1 MKTYGLRDIIGPI
14 MVGPSSSHTAGALA
28 LASMA
33 RKLFGEQPERAVFT
47 LYGSFAAT
55 GSGHGTDK
63 ALVAGILGLAT
74 DDPRVADAFALA
86 KAAGVQVDIVW
97 DTTTEVAHPNT
108 VDIRCESREG
118 RTLEMRG
125 VSIGGGAAVIR
136 RINGIDV
143 DITGERT
150 SVVVHQRDERGVLA
164 HIAGVL
170 AGCGINIANANL
182 HRTAKRGDAYTVLET
197 DSAVDASVRELL
209 MDHPDIINAR
219 VVPATCAGDG
229 EEVPMPEDAEERF
242 ARWDYASGEEL
253 LALCER
259 EHVTIAQAFRAREE
273 ALCAKQGT
281 EAGIDA
287 YLDRV
292 LEVMGNAATEPLGNP
307 QPSVGGLIG
316 GEAAKL
322 RAALED
328 ADPRHR
334 LVDPLAARAAQYGG
348 EEAYLAVLARMG
360 LDRAEAEAIS
370 GDYYLYEHL
379 YDLYCTEGSE
389 LAPAEHDL
397 ETFAQEQG
405 YLTVDH
411 IWLSTAAADPA
422 DAEAVAACRA
432 RAEEAFSKLNGS
444 ADPAHDFAV
453 LAATYSD
460 ETDRDQHPSGYTFTV
475 GDGTLP
481 AACEEAAQA
490 LEEGQF
496 SGVVEADDGFY
507 LILRKHVDLEAVAPD
522 YFDALLQAAADSADI
537 STTRTYADLDVS
549 RFYDELIAA
558 RAELDA
564 SGGEVA

>member
-1 MKTYGLRDIIGPI
+1 M
-14 MVGPSSSHTAGALA
+14 
-28 LASMA
+28 
-33 RKLFGEQPERAVFT
+33 
-47 LYGSFAAT
+47 
-55 GSGHGTDK
+55 
-63 ALVAGILGLAT
+63 
-74 DDPRVADAFALA
+74 
-86 KAAGVQVDIVW
+86 
-97 DTTTEVAHPNT
+97 
-108 VDIRCESREG
+108 
-118 RTLEMRG
+118 
-125 VSIGGGAAVIR
+125 
-136 RINGIDV
+136 

-229 EEVPMPEDAEERF
+229 EEVPVPEDAEERF

-328 ADPRHR
+328 ADPQHR
-334 LVDPLAARAAQYGG
+334 LVDPLAARAAQY
-348 EEAYLAVLARMG
+348 ALATLETNGRMG
-360 LDRAEAEAIS
+360 VIVATPTAGSAGVLPGVLLALRDERGFS
-370 GDYYLYEHL
+370 HDQLR
-379 YDLYCTEGSE
+379 EGI
-389 LAPAEHDL
+389 LTAAGL
-397 ETFAQEQG
+397 G
-405 YLTVDH
+405 YLIARNASV
-411 IWLSTAAADPA
+411 SGAEGGCQAEVGSAAAMAAAGGRRACGRCPRPLPGRRRERD
-422 DAEAVAACRA
+422 DVAARPGMRPGGGPC
-432 RAEEAFSKLNGS
+432 GS
-444 ADPAHDFAV
+444 ALPEAQRHGGLRRLRQRPDRPFRRPEPHQLRRGRGPSWTKWAGAFPPSCARRPSAASPRPLPPA
-453 LAATYSD
+453 
-460 ETDRDQHPSGYTFTV
+460 PSARGARVTRQ
-475 GDGTLP
+475 TLP
-481 AACEEAAQA
+481 ARRPRSTR
-490 LEEGQF
+490 
-496 SGVVEADDGFY
+496 SGPPSFWQGAYPIFTMG
-507 LILRKHVDLEAVAPD
+507 A
-522 YFDALLQAAADSADI
+522 
-537 STTRTYADLDVS
+537 
-549 RFYDELIAA
+549 
-558 RAELDA
+558 
-564 SGGEVA
+564 

>member
-170 AGCGINIANANL
+170 ADCGINIANANL

-229 EEVPMPEDAEERF
+229 EEVPVPEDAEERF
-242 ARWDYASGEEL
+242 ARWDYTSGEEL

-281 EAGIDA
+281 EAGIDS

-328 ADPRHR
+328 VDPQHR
-334 LVDPLAARAAQYGG
+334 LVDPLAARAAQY
-348 EEAYLAVLARMG
+348 ALATLETNGRMG
-360 LDRAEAEAIS
+360 VIVATPTAGSAGVLPGVLLALRDERGFSHDQLREGILTAAGLGYLIARNASVSGAEGGCQAEVGAASAMAAAALVELRGGTAEQCAEAFAMA
-370 GDYYLYEHL
+370 LTNL
-379 YDLYCTEGSE
+379 EGLVCDPVAGLVEIPCIKRNVIGAMNAVSCADMA
-389 LAPAEHDL
+389 LA
-397 ETFAQEQG
+397 G
-405 YLTVDH
+405 VVGH
-411 IWLSTAAADPA
+411 IPA
-422 DAEAVAACRA
+422 DEVIDAMAEVGAAMSNDLR
-432 RAEEAFSKLNGS
+432 ETGIGG
-444 ADPAHDFAV
+444 
-453 LAATYSD
+453 LAGTPTGKAI
-460 ETDRDQHPSGYTFTV
+460 RDIVQMQG
-475 GDGTLP
+475 
-481 AACEEAAQA
+481 
-490 LEEGQF
+490 
-496 SGVVEADDGFY
+496 
-507 LILRKHVDLEAVAPD
+507 
-522 YFDALLQAAADSADI
+522 
-537 STTRTYADLDVS
+537 
-549 RFYDELIAA
+549 
-558 RAELDA
+558 
-564 SGGEVA
+564 

>member
-229 EEVPMPEDAEERF
+229 EEVPVPEDAEERF

-281 EAGIDA
+281 EAGIDS

-328 ADPRHR
+328 ADPQHR
-334 LVDPLAARAAQYGG
+334 LVDPLAARAAQY
-348 EEAYLAVLARMG
+348 ALATLETNGRMG
-360 LDRAEAEAIS
+360 VIVATPTAGSAGVLPGVLLALRDERGFSHDQLREGILTAAGLGYLIARNASVSGAEGGCQAEVGAASAMAAAALVELRGGTAEQCAEAFAMA
-370 GDYYLYEHL
+370 LTNL
-379 YDLYCTEGSE
+379 EGLVCDPVAGLVEIPCIKRNVIGAMNAVSCADMA
-389 LAPAEHDL
+389 LA
-397 ETFAQEQG
+397 G
-405 YLTVDH
+405 VVGH
-411 IWLSTAAADPA
+411 IPA
-422 DAEAVAACRA
+422 DEVIDAMAEVGAAMSNDLR
-432 RAEEAFSKLNGS
+432 ETGIGG
-444 ADPAHDFAV
+444 
-453 LAATYSD
+453 LAGTPTGKAI
-460 ETDRDQHPSGYTFTV
+460 RDIVQMQG
-475 GDGTLP
+475 
-481 AACEEAAQA
+481 
-490 LEEGQF
+490 
-496 SGVVEADDGFY
+496 
-507 LILRKHVDLEAVAPD
+507 
-522 YFDALLQAAADSADI
+522 
-537 STTRTYADLDVS
+537 
-549 RFYDELIAA
+549 
-558 RAELDA
+558 
-564 SGGEVA
+564 

>member
-1 MKTYGLRDIIGPI
+1 MNLFDILGPV
-14 MVGPSSSHTAGALA
+14 MVGPSSSHTAGALRIA
-28 LASMA
+28 RMA
-33 RKLFGEQPERAVFT
+33 RSLLAATPVRAEFT
-47 LYGSFAAT
+47 LYGSFAHT
-55 GSGHGTDK
+55 QSGHGTDK

-125 VSIGGGAAVIR
+125 VSIGAVIR

-170 AGCGINIANANL
+170 ADCGINIANANL

-229 EEVPMPEDAEERF
+229 EEVPVPEDAEERF

-292 LEVMGNAATEPLGNP
+292 LEAAWR
-307 QPSVGGLIG
+307 V
-316 GEAAKL
+316 
-322 RAALED
+322 
-328 ADPRHR
+328 
-334 LVDPLAARAAQYGG
+334 
-348 EEAYLAVLARMG
+348 
-360 LDRAEAEAIS
+360 
-370 GDYYLYEHL
+370 
-379 YDLYCTEGSE
+379 
-389 LAPAEHDL
+389 
-397 ETFAQEQG
+397 
-405 YLTVDH
+405 
-411 IWLSTAAADPA
+411 
-422 DAEAVAACRA
+422 
-432 RAEEAFSKLNGS
+432 
-444 ADPAHDFAV
+444 
-453 LAATYSD
+453 
-460 ETDRDQHPSGYTFTV
+460 
-475 GDGTLP
+475 
-481 AACEEAAQA
+481 
-490 LEEGQF
+490 
-496 SGVVEADDGFY
+496 
-507 LILRKHVDLEAVAPD
+507 
-522 YFDALLQAAADSADI
+522 LLQ
-537 STTRTYADLDVS
+537 L
-549 RFYDELIAA
+549 
-558 RAELDA
+558 
-564 SGGEVA
+564 

>member
-1 MKTYGLRDIIGPI
+1 MGNAKGALVKTYGLRDIIGPI

-63 ALVAGILGLAT
+63 ALVAGILGIAT

-334 LVDPLAARAAQYGG
+334 LVDPLAARAAQY
-348 EEAYLAVLARMG
+348 ALATLETNGRMG
-360 LDRAEAEAIS
+360 VIVATPTAGSAGVLPGVLLALRDERGFS
-370 GDYYLYEHL
+370 HDQLR
-379 YDLYCTEGSE
+379 EGI
-389 LAPAEHDL
+389 LTAAGL
-397 ETFAQEQG
+397 G
-405 YLTVDH
+405 YLIARNASV
-411 IWLSTAAADPA
+411 SGAEGGCQAEVGSAAAMAAAAAVALAGGAPDRCLAAGANVMMSLLGLVCDPVGGLVEVPVA
-422 DAEAVAACRA
+422 FVSAQIALSGVQNLISFDEAVAVMDEVGRGLPPELRETALGGIAKAPSAC
-432 RAEEAFSKLNGS
+432 AFCAG
-444 ADPAHDFAV
+444 
-453 LAATYSD
+453 
-460 ETDRDQHPSGYTFTV
+460 
-475 GDGTLP
+475 
-481 AACEEAAQA
+481 C
-490 LEEGQF
+490 
-496 SGVVEADDGFY
+496 
-507 LILRKHVDLEAVAPD
+507 
-522 YFDALLQAAADSADI
+522 
-537 STTRTYADLDVS
+537 
-549 RFYDELIAA
+549 
-558 RAELDA
+558 
-564 SGGEVA
+564 

>member
-63 ALVAGILGLAT
+63 ALVAGILGLRT

-86 KAAGVQVDIVW
+86 KAAGVQVEIVW
-97 DTTTEVAHPNT
+97 DTTTDVAHPNT

-143 DITGERT
+143 DITGEHT
-150 SVVVHQRDERGVLA
+150 SVVVHQRDVRGVLA

-170 AGCGINIANANL
+170 ADCGINIANANL

-197 DSAVDASVRELL
+197 DSDVDAGVRELL

-229 EEVPMPEDAEERF
+229 KEVPVPEDAEERF

-259 EHVTIAQAFRAREE
+259 EGVTIAQAFRAREE

-292 LEVMGNAATEPLGNP
+292 LEVMGNAATEPLDNP

-322 RAALED
+322 RTALED
-328 ADPRHR
+328 TDPQHR
-334 LVDPLAARAAQYGG
+334 LVDPLAARAAQYALATLETNGRMGVIVATPTAGSAGVLPGVLLALRDERGFTG
-348 EEAYLAVLARMG
+348 EELREGILTAAG
-360 LDRAEAEAIS
+360 L
-370 GDYYLYEHL
+370 
-379 YDLYCTEGSE
+379 
-389 LAPAEHDL
+389 
-397 ETFAQEQG
+397 G
-405 YLTVDH
+405 YLIGAPDRCLAAGANVMMSLLGLVCDPVGG
-411 IWLSTAAADPA
+411 LVEVPCQKRNATAASVAFVSAQIALSGVQNLISFD
-422 DAEAVAACRA
+422 EAVAVMDEVGRGLPPELRETALGGIAKAPSAC
-432 RAEEAFSKLNGS
+432 AFCAG
-444 ADPAHDFAV
+444 
-453 LAATYSD
+453 
-460 ETDRDQHPSGYTFTV
+460 
-475 GDGTLP
+475 
-481 AACEEAAQA
+481 C
-490 LEEGQF
+490 
-496 SGVVEADDGFY
+496 
-507 LILRKHVDLEAVAPD
+507 
-522 YFDALLQAAADSADI
+522 
-537 STTRTYADLDVS
+537 
-549 RFYDELIAA
+549 
-558 RAELDA
+558 
-564 SGGEVA
+564 

>member
-1 MKTYGLRDIIGPI
+1 MRNAKGALVKTYGLRDIIGPI

-63 ALVAGILGLAT
+63 ALVAGILELAT

-170 AGCGINIANANL
+170 ADCGINIANANL

-229 EEVPMPEDAEERF
+229 EEVPVPEDAEERF

-334 LVDPLAARAAQYGG
+334 LVDPLAARAAQY
-348 EEAYLAVLARMG
+348 ALATLETNGRMG
-360 LDRAEAEAIS
+360 VIVATPTAGSAGVLPGVLLALRDERGFSHDQLREGILTAAGLGYLIARNASVSGAEGGCQAEVGAASAMAAAALVELRGGTAEQCAEAFAMA
-370 GDYYLYEHL
+370 LTNL
-379 YDLYCTEGSE
+379 EGLVCDPVAGLVEIPCIKRNVIGAMNAVSCADMA
-389 LAPAEHDL
+389 LA
-397 ETFAQEQG
+397 G
-405 YLTVDH
+405 VVGH
-411 IWLSTAAADPA
+411 IPA
-422 DAEAVAACRA
+422 DEVIDAMAEVGAAMSNDLR
-432 RAEEAFSKLNGS
+432 ETGIGG
-444 ADPAHDFAV
+444 
-453 LAATYSD
+453 LAGTPTGKAI
-460 ETDRDQHPSGYTFTV
+460 RDIVQMQG
-475 GDGTLP
+475 
-481 AACEEAAQA
+481 
-490 LEEGQF
+490 
-496 SGVVEADDGFY
+496 
-507 LILRKHVDLEAVAPD
+507 
-522 YFDALLQAAADSADI
+522 
-537 STTRTYADLDVS
+537 
-549 RFYDELIAA
+549 
-558 RAELDA
+558 
-564 SGGEVA
+564 

>member
-292 LEVMGNAATEPLGNP
+292 LEVMGTPPPSPWATRSPPWAA
-307 QPSVGGLIG
+307 SS
-316 GEAAKL
+316 
-322 RAALED
+322 
-328 ADPRHR
+328 
-334 LVDPLAARAAQYGG
+334 AARRRNCGRPWKMPIPG
-348 EEAYLAVLARMG
+348 
-360 LDRAEAEAIS
+360 
-370 GDYYLYEHL
+370 
-379 YDLYCTEGSE
+379 
-389 LAPAEHDL
+389 
-397 ETFAQEQG
+397 
-405 YLTVDH
+405 
-411 IWLSTAAADPA
+411 TAW
-422 DAEAVAACRA
+422 
-432 RAEEAFSKLNGS
+432 
-444 ADPAHDFAV
+444 
-453 LAATYSD
+453 
-460 ETDRDQHPSGYTFTV
+460 
-475 GDGTLP
+475 
-481 AACEEAAQA
+481 
-490 LEEGQF
+490 
-496 SGVVEADDGFY
+496 
-507 LILRKHVDLEAVAPD
+507 
-522 YFDALLQAAADSADI
+522 
-537 STTRTYADLDVS
+537 
-549 RFYDELIAA
+549 
-558 RAELDA
+558 
-564 SGGEVA
+564 

>member
-1 MKTYGLRDIIGPI
+1 MKRCI
-14 MVGPSSSHTAGALA
+14 AFCLA
-28 LASMA
+28 L
-33 RKLFGEQPERAVFT
+33 G
-47 LYGSFAAT
+47 AAISLT
-55 GSGHGTDK
+55 
-63 ALVAGILGLAT
+63 A
-74 DDPRVADAFALA
+74 
-86 KAAGVQVDIVW
+86 
-97 DTTTEVAHPNT
+97 
-108 VDIRCESREG
+108 C
-118 RTLEMRG
+118 
-125 VSIGGGAAVIR
+125 GGGDTEGGLLCEASGIR
-136 RINGIDV
+136 PDTVLLSVDGRDVSAQRYLYWLAYACDYIADYYDSGEGIQWGDTV
-143 DITGERT
+143 SGQSLEDYGCTLT
-150 SVVVHQRDERGVLA
+150 DED
-164 HIAGVL
+164 
-170 AGCGINIANANL
+170 
-182 HRTAKRGDAYTVLET
+182 RTAMD
-197 DSAVDASVRELL
+197 RE
-209 MDHPDIINAR
+209 
-219 VVPATCAGDG
+219 
-229 EEVPMPEDAEERF
+229 
-242 ARWDYASGEEL
+242 W
-253 LALCER
+253 
-259 EHVTIAQAFRAREE
+259 
-273 ALCAKQGT
+273 
-281 EAGIDA
+281 
-287 YLDRV
+287 
-292 LEVMGNAATEPLGNP
+292 
-307 QPSVGGLIG
+307 
-316 GEAAKL
+316 
-322 RAALED
+322 
-328 ADPRHR
+328 
-334 LVDPLAARAAQYGG
+334 AARAAQYGG

-411 IWLSTAAADPA
+411 IWLSTAAVDPA

-460 ETDRDQHPSGYTFTV
+460 ETDGDQHPSGYTFTV